1 MGNWSR
7 LGWDKE
13 SCNNE
18 VDDNTKLS
26 INNYQIRILILD
38 VRETLRHT
46 ILNHYKPGIDY
57 ELNLDHKN
65 VDQDRQSTFGDD
77 NVRRS
82 TFGDTCLEIGLKGTA
97 WSGKSV
103 YGLQAR
109 SMLIEVLKAASS
121 KGWNMDASA
130 DVSATF
136 DKNVNIKKI
145 VKHVNALVQ

>member
-1 MGNWSR
+1 
-7 LGWDKE
+7 
-13 SCNNE
+13 
-18 VDDNTKLS
+18 
-26 INNYQIRILILD
+26 
-38 VRETLRHT
+38 
-46 ILNHYKPGIDY
+46 LNHYKPGIDY